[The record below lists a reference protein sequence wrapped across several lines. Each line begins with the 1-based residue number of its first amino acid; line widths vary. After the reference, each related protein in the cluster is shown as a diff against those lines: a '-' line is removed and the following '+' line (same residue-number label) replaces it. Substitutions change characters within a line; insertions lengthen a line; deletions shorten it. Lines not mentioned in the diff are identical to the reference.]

1 MSDVPFG
8 FGLPDRDPE
17 RRGEPGG
24 TPGDPFGLGALF
36 GGAGMG
42 GSPEEL
48 LGKMP
53 LFAELQKLMNW
64 SGGPVNWDLARQGAI
79 SQLAP
84 GHQPT
89 SEGER
94 TAVAEALRLADLWL
108 DEATELPSGMDRGLA
123 WSRVEWVE
131 QTLPAW
137 GQLIDPLAERVVA
150 AMTGALPAE
159 AAAMM
164 GPLAGVMGQMGGV
177 MFGAQVGQALGKLA
191 DEVLTST
198 DVGLPL
204 GPRGAGVL
212 VPQNVAAFG
221 EGLDRPAD
229 EVRLFLA
236 LREAAHQRLFAH
248 VPWLRQQLT
257 DAVHAYARGIHVD
270 REAIERGLTEAMGSM
285 EGGIDPSDPE
295 SIQRLLGSGLLEPEE
310 TPEQQMALRRLETL
324 LALVEGWVDS
334 VVSAAATNRL
344 PGHSALAETMRRRR
358 ASGGPAEQTFA
369 TLVGLELRP
378 RRLRDASTVWGAMAQ
393 QHGTAAR
400 DRLWSHPDLLPTSDD
415 LDEPLDFVARQGVRD
430 TFAELTGDLTAEHP
444 TGGPTSEDRTEGD
457 PAKGEAAKG
466 EAAEGDA
473 TGGPEGT
480 DGGDAPRS

>member
-17 RRGEPGG
+17 RRKDGDEPN
-24 TPGDPFGLGALF
+24 PADPFGLGALF
-36 GGAGMG
+36 GGIAGG
-42 GSPEEL
+42 GSPEDV

-79 SQLAP
+79 THLAG

-89 SEGER
+89 SQAEQ

-108 DEATELPSGMDRGLA
+108 DQATELPSGIERTAA
-123 WSRVEWVE
+123 WSRVDWVE
-131 QTLPAW
+131 KTLPAW

-150 AMTGALPAE
+150 AMTSALPQE
-159 AAAMM
+159 AAMSFGPIAGIM
-164 GPLAGVMGQMGGV
+164 GRMGGL
-177 MFGAQVGQALGKLA
+177 MFGAQVGSAMGKLA

-204 GPRGAGVL
+204 APAGTGVL
-212 VPQNVAAFG
+212 VPQNVAEFAA
-221 EGLDRPAD
+221 GLDLPAD

-236 LREAAHQRLFAH
+236 LREAASQRLFAH
-248 VPWLRQQLT
+248 VPWLRQQLI
-257 DAVHAYARGIHVD
+257 DAVHAYARGINVD
-270 REAIERGLTEAMGSM
+270 REAIERGITEAMGGM

-295 SIQRLLGSGLLEPEE
+295 AIQRLLGSGVLEPEE

-324 LALVEGWVDS
+324 LALVEGWVDT
-334 VVSAAATNRL
+334 VVAAAAADRL

-369 TLVGLELRP
+369 TLVG
-378 RRLRDASTVWGAMAQ
+378 
-393 QHGTAAR
+393 
-400 DRLWSHPDLLPTSDD
+400 
-415 LDEPLDFVARQGVRD
+415 
-430 TFAELTGDLTAEHP
+430 
-444 TGGPTSEDRTEGD
+444 
-457 PAKGEAAKG
+457 
-466 EAAEGDA
+466 
-473 TGGPEGT
+473 
-480 DGGDAPRS
+480 

>member
-1 MSDVPFG
+1 MSDLPFG

-17 RRGEPGG
+17 RRGESGG
-24 TPGDPFGLGALF
+24 QGSGGQGGEAGGNDPFGLGALF
-36 GGAGMG
+36 GGLGGPGGPGAAGG
-42 GSPEEL
+42 DPADL

-53 LFAELQKLMNW
+53 LFAELQKLMSW

-89 SEGER
+89 SAAER
-94 TAVAEALRLADLWL
+94 SAVTESLRLADLWL
-108 DEATELPSGMDRGLA
+108 DQVTELPSGVDRGLA

-137 GQLIDPLAERVVA
+137 TALIDPLAERVVA
-150 AMTGALPAE
+150 AMTSALPQE
-159 AAAMM
+159 AASIA
-164 GPLAGVMGQMGGV
+164 GPLAGIMGQMGGV
-177 MFGAQVGQALGKLA
+177 MFGAQVGQALARLA
-191 DEVLTST
+191 DEVTTST
-198 DVGLPL
+198 EVGLPL
-204 GPRGAGVL
+204 GPKGAGVL

-221 EGLDRPAD
+221 EGLDRPED

-236 LREAAHQRLFAH
+236 LREAAHQRLYAH

-270 REAIERGLTEAMGSM
+270 REAIERGLNEAMSGM
-285 EGGIDPSDPE
+285 GGGLDPSDPE
-295 SIQRLLGSGLLEPEE
+295 AIQALLGSGVLEPEE

-334 VVSAAATNRL
+334 VVSAAAAERL

-369 TLVGLELRP
+369 TLVGLQLRP
-378 RRLRDASTVWGAMAQ
+378 RRLRDASTVWGAMEQ
-393 QHGTAAR
+393 QHGAAER

-415 LDEPLDFVARQGVRD
+415 LDEPLDFVARQGAAD
-430 TFAELTGDLTAEHP
+430 PFAELTDGLDAERDSTGDT
-444 TGGPTSEDRTEGD
+444 DRGTEGD
-457 PAKGEAAKG
+457 A
-466 EAAEGDA
+466 D
-473 TGGPEGT
+473 GPGQGPT
-480 DGGDAPRS
+480 PGA